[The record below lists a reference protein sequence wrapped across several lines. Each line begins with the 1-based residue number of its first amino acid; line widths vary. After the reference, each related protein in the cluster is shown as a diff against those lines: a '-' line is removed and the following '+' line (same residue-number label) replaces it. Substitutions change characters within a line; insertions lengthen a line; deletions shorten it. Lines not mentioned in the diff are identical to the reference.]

1 MEIEVNNNSTHAF
14 SQEALASFASLATF
28 AISKMKLHS
37 DCELAISL
45 VDEDEMSSLNIQWM
59 GESGPTDVLSFPMDE
74 IRLGDPNPGLLGDI
88 VLSPAYA
95 QREAAKRNHSLQSE
109 LELLIAHGFLHLLGF
124 DHREA
129 LEESEMF
136 ALQEEI
142 LREWRT

>member
-14 SQEALASFASLATF
+14 SQEALASFANLANF
-28 AISKMKLHS
+28 AISKMKLHP

-59 GESGPTDVLSFPMDE
+59 GQSGPTDVLAFPMDE
-74 IRLGDPNPGLLGDI
+74 IRQADQSPGLLGDI
-88 VLSPAYA
+88 VLCPAYA
-95 QREAAKRNHSLQSE
+95 EVEAAKRSHSLQSE

-124 DHREA
+124 DHRE
-129 LEESEMF
+129 LVEEREMF